1 MELQKE
7 SFRISCSA
15 EDGYLETVSIPVDG
29 VWTPVLESAPFATIP
44 SDERSFAP
52 HALKPTKA
60 ASILRSGEGL
70 EILLEHPEHTIRRRI
85 QPSGLRRD
93 VLDFTVRYTA
103 KQDVVLR
110 AVEDRWY
117 FLPERREEDIPL
129 SGPLDF
135 VWSQRIKTFPSTVIS
150 HYNFRSPIV
159 MMQQGKLF
167 AGLVPGL
174 EEVGKSELL
183 RAPLG
188 MDLDVTRDR
197 HPWMSFGMVVSIHMT
212 PDKPCE
218 AGHSQIVRGVDRKF
232 CRVKLA
238 PGESLEYRYSLILS
252 RQPEKL
258 GYRYAV
264 RYLWERH
271 GKPQVNQPDN
281 MIRNIRFENAK
292 VLEDWRK
299 EIWDLRAEADY
310 FTVEKDGMT
319 AGGITGRRQGEWF
332 SRTDYKH
339 DVWFACWLQE
349 LVTGYGLHLYG
360 ERSKKAVWKTR
371 TDQILNY
378 ILSAPRTGG
387 MFPVICY
394 FEKDGSET
402 WLNDDGWAGYP
413 QDFHTLQMSW
423 TAWLML
429 RWAASV
435 LPERKSEIL
444 EFCRPY
450 AAFLQSVQ
458 HPDGCIPSWFDT
470 EGKPS
475 RKVFRDFNAETAVSA
490 LFLMEYGDMA
500 GDPAALSAGERALD
514 FITARVLPRQ
524 RWFDLETFLSC
535 AKKPFDF
542 YDSITAQY
550 PQCNLSELHA
560 SIAYLVR
567 YRITRKPED
576 LELAERVTDYLLLTQ
591 QLWNHPLLEI
601 KPFGGFTVQNT
612 DHEWSDVREGLCAIL
627 LYHYY
632 LATGKAE
639 YLERGVAAMRSGF
652 EVLPYENWAHCG
664 YEGMQ
669 YDSSLLWG
677 GGVIMTAAEYYDL
690 ELGTLAVDADSLL
703 GVGVDNCVVSDL
715 SLENG
720 VLTIAADLSR
730 HSPGSRLS
738 AKIFDRGRRVSKIVL
753 NGSPVWEGSAGRI
766 PGGIV
771 SFSKG

>member
-7 SFRISCSA
+7 LFQISCSS
-15 EDGYLETVSIPVDG
+15 EKGYQETISIPVDG
-29 VWTPVLESAPFATIP
+29 SWSPVLQAAPFVTIP

-52 HALKPTKA
+52 HALDPTQVAYINK
-60 ASILRSGEGL
+60 SGEGL
-70 EILLEHPEHTIRRRI
+70 EILLDHPDHTIRRNI

-93 VLDFTVRYTA
+93 VVDFSVRYTA
-103 KQDVVLR
+103 KKKVVLK

-117 FLPERREEDIPL
+117 FLPPRREEDTAL

-159 MMQQGKLF
+159 MMQQGKTF

-174 EEVGKSELL
+174 EEVCKNNLL
-183 RAPLG
+183 KTPLG
-188 MDLDVTRDR
+188 MDLDVTRDH
-197 HPWMSFGMVVSIHMT
+197 HPWMSVGMIYTVHMT

-218 AGHSQIVRGVDRKF
+218 AGHSQIVRGVNEEF
-232 CRVKLA
+232 HNVELA
-238 PGESLEYRYSLILS
+238 PGEYLEYRYSLILS
-252 RQPEKL
+252 QQPEKL

-264 RYLWERH
+264 RYLWDRY
-271 GKPQVNQPDN
+271 GKNQVNQTEN
-281 MIRNIRFENAK
+281 MVQNIRFKDEK

-299 EIWDLRAEADY
+299 EIWDIRSEEDF
-310 FTVEKDGMT
+310 FTVEKGNT
-319 AGGITGRRQGEWF
+319 IAGGITGRRQGEWF
-332 SRTDYKH
+332 SKTDYKH

-349 LVTGYGLHLYG
+349 LVTGYGMYLYG
-360 ERSKKAVWKTR
+360 EDTQKKIWKTR
-371 TDQILNY
+371 AGQILNY
-378 ILSAPRTGG
+378 ILNAPRTGG
-387 MFPVICY
+387 MFPIICY
-394 FEKDGSET
+394 FESDGSET

-413 QDFHTLQMSW
+413 KDFHTLQMSW

-429 RWAASV
+429 RWGTSIFTD
-435 LPERKSEIL
+435 RKTEIL

-450 AAFLQSVQ
+450 AEFLESVQ
-458 HPDGCIPSWFDT
+458 HPDGCIPSWFNT

-475 RKVFRDFNAETAVSA
+475 RKAFRDFNAETATSA
-490 LFLMEYGDMA
+490 MFLMEYGDIV
-500 GDPAALSAGERALD
+500 GDSKALSAGEKALD
-514 FITARVLPRQ
+514 FITEKVLPRQ

-535 AKKPFDF
+535 SKKSFEF

-550 PQCNLSELHA
+550 PQCNLSQIHA
-560 SIAYLVR
+560 SIAYLVH

-591 QLWNHPLLEI
+591 QLWNHPLLNI
-601 KPFGGFTVQNT
+601 NPFGGFTVQNT

-632 LATGKAE
+632 LVTGKRE
-639 YLERGVAAMRSGF
+639 FLERGVAAMHSGF

-677 GGVIMTAAEYYDL
+677 GGVIMTAAEYYGRQI
-690 ELGTLAVDADSLL
+690 GTLAVDADSLF
-703 GVGVDNCVVSDL
+703 GVGVDNCVVTCL

-720 VLTIAADLSR
+720 VLAISADLSR
-730 HSPGSRLS
+730 HSRNSQLTL
-738 AKIFDRGRRVSKIVL
+738 KVFDRNHRVSKIFVNEKL
-753 NGSPVWEGSAGRI
+753 IWEGTSGQIAGGMI
-766 PGGIV
+766 
-771 SFSKG
+771 SFMQE